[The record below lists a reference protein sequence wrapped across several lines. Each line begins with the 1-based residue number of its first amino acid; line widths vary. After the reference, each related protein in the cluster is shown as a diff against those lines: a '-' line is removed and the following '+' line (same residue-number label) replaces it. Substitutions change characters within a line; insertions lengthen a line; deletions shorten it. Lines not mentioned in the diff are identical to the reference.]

1 MLSHNFLVKIL
12 VLLVP
17 LIQMTV
23 PLKVRTNQRIR
34 HVHRTALLVD
44 VMAQNIHLLVVLRD
58 YHVAVLLVP
67 RDKLLVVVHMV
78 LGLVL
83 GRMDTKGKRDD
94 LG

>member
-1 MLSHNFLVKIL
+1 
-12 VLLVP
+12 
-17 LIQMTV
+17 MTV

-34 HVHRTALLVD
+34 RTALLAD

-67 RDKLLVVVHMV
+67 RDKLVVVVHMV

-83 GRMDTKGKRDD
+83 GRMDTTGKRDD

>member
-1 MLSHNFLVKIL
+1 MLSHNFLVRIL

-34 HVHRTALLVD
+34 HVHQTALLVD
-44 VMAQNIHLLVVLRD
+44 VMAQNIHLLVVLRGF
-58 YHVAVLLVP
+58 HVGVLLE
-67 RDKLLVVVHMV
+67 RDKRLVVVHMV